1 MPDAIT
7 LYTIGHSTRTLA
19 EFCAMLEGPR
29 VECVA
34 DVRRFPRSRRHPH
47 FNGEALAASLAERGI
62 AYRHFEALGGRRQG
76 RGALSPHTLWREE
89 MFRNYADHA
98 ETPEFRAALG
108 RLLDLAA
115 HARVAILCAEAVW
128 WRCHRRIVADY
139 CIAAGAG
146 VTHILDKDKL
156 APAFL
161 TEGARI
167 RGDASV
173 LYAGAQS
180 ALSL

>member
-1 MPDAIT
+1 MADGGS
-7 LYTIGHSTRTLA
+7 LFTIGHSTRTLA
-19 EFCAMLEGPR
+19 EFCAMLEAAH
-29 VECVA
+29 VDCIA

-47 FNGEALAASLAERGI
+47 FNGDALAASLSTRGI

-98 ETPEFRAALG
+98 ETPEFRAALSS
-108 RLLDLAA
+108 LLDLAA
-115 HARVAILCAEAVW
+115 QRRVAILCAEAVW

-139 CIAAGAG
+139 CIAAGAR

-156 APAFL
+156 VPAQL
-161 TEGARI
+161 TSGAQI
-167 RGDASV
+167 RGGAGV

-180 ALSL
+180 ALPL